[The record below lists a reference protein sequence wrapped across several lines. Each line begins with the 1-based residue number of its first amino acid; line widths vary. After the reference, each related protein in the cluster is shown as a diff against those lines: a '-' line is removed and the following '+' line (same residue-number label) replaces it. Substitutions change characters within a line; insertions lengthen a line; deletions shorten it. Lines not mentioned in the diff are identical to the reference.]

1 MRFILSKSSQP
12 CIMCGKLTIHVDIYS
27 ESHVCGYKCAK
38 MLDEKI
44 SKYESEGEVIWIRK
58 IKKLLLY

>member
-1 MRFILSKSSQP
+1 MRFILSKRSQP

-44 SKYESEGEVIWIRK
+44 SKYESEGEVI
-58 IKKLLLY
+58 